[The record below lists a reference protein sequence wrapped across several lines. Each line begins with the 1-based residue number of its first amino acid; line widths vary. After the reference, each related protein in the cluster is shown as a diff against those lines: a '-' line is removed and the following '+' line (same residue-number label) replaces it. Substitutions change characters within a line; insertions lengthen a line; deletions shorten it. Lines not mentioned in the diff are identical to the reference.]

1 MLDMYNQL
9 PYGAT
14 GRSAAL
20 FAESYFSCE
29 EFAALTSAS
38 RAFFEAPPP
47 GFAETPIL
55 SPRGALYVA
64 GLRDI
69 KAMGA
74 LCFKVR
80 ATDARIELLDR
91 AEALSLVPILRPDY
105 PVLSLFEPNSR
116 DIDVDVFY
124 QGYSR
129 RATSAGATIVP
140 SAELN
145 AAVWNGRRWSIDTAG
160 GHFSAE
166 IIVNAAGA
174 WADIVWGRC
183 REGTDAA
190 PPLGLRPMRRSVC
203 YVRPEQPASDAIAE
217 DMPFVITAGE
227 DGYFRY
233 GRGRFLISPADES
246 PTVPRDEQPEAE
258 DIAMGIERFNE
269 MTTVTLRRNLDRAWA
284 GIRTFAPDRKPVI
297 GYDQRLP
304 NFFWLAGQ
312 GGFGIQTAPAAARLA
327 SSLVQNRG
335 IPPDLSA
342 AGLSIDGMSPRRLVA
357 SAEVSLVHAS
367 H

>member
-1 MLDMYNQL
+1 VTRRTKPHWRRIPRISTSWSSAPAFAGVSCAAELAHSGKSVAVLDMYDQL
-9 PYGAT
+9 LYG
-14 GRSAAL
+14 AAL
-20 FAESYFSCE
+20 FAESYFSGE

-74 LCFKVR
+74 LSFKVR

-129 RATSAGATIVP
+129 RATSAGAMMVP
-140 SAELN
+140 GAELN
-145 AAVWNGRRWSIDTAG
+145 AALWNGRRWSIETAG

-174 WADIVWGRC
+174 WADIVYGRC

-203 YVRPEQPASDAIAE
+203 YVRPEGSASDAIAE

-246 PTVPRDEQPEAE
+246 PTVPREQPKAE
-258 DIAMGIERFNE
+258 DIALGIKRFNE
-269 MTTVTLRRNLDRAWA
+269 MTTATLRRNLDRARA
-284 GIRTFAPDRKPVI
+284 GIRTFARI
-297 GYDQRLP
+297 
-304 NFFWLAGQ
+304 
-312 GGFGIQTAPAAARLA
+312 A
-327 SSLVQNRG
+327 SR
-335 IPPDLSA
+335 
-342 AGLSIDGMSPRRLVA
+342 
-357 SAEVSLVHAS
+357 
-367 H
+367 